1 LGIGGFVQGK
11 EINILLIEDNQDEV
25 ELILGFLNSVQ
36 LFSYNL
42 LHRDSLADGIQ
53 ALNEDCQNGS
63 DIDVVLLDLHL
74 PDSRGMETF
83 IRVNKTVPHIPIVL
97 MTNLEDETIAHKT
110 VRDGAQ
116 DYLLKS
122 KLDGNML
129 CRSIRY
135 AIERK
140 HSEEALRE
148 SQERY
153 RLAIRGA
160 NDGLWDWNLLKNTVY
175 YSPRWKQILGYSG
188 EESWESPDAWFS
200 RIHPNDVDKVRI
212 SLLSHINRLNGHF
225 EEEHRMRC
233 KDGAYIWVLTRGY
246 AVQDDSGRVYR
257 MAGSLTNIDRRKRT
271 EDQLMHVAFHDHLTN
286 LPNRALF
293 MDRLCQVLTHARRY
307 DDHKF
312 AILFLDLDRFK
323 VVNDSLG
330 HAFGDALLIS
340 VGNLITSC
348 LRSGD
353 SVARLGG
360 DEFVIL
366 LDRISGSRDALDI
379 AERVQKG
386 LQKPFII
393 DGHHIVTSASIGIVI
408 GDVRYQSAEDL
419 VRDADI
425 AMYHAKMLGKSR
437 YVIFSTSMRKRA
449 IIRMEL
455 ETDLRQAMSNTLRMR
470 KELDLVYQPI
480 VSLESG
486 YIEGFEA
493 LIRWKHPEKGLLMPN
508 EFISIAEETDLI
520 HSLGLWILDQACHQ
534 LKLWQDQIE
543 LNFDKL
549 PLTVSVNISGKQFT
563 RPEIVDQ
570 IEKLI
575 LKTKIE
581 PSTLS
586 LEITESL
593 LIGYND
599 LFHILLE
606 RIRAL
611 GVRIFVDDFGRGY
624 SSLSYLQQF
633 PVNSLKIDALFTSW
647 LGTNGK
653 NSEIVRSIV
662 RLAKSLGMSV
672 VAEGVETEVQL
683 NNLKEIDCPSVQG
696 YFMCEPLSGIAASDL
711 LIKNRRLYQPV

>member
-11 EINILLIEDNQDEV
+11 EINILLIEDNQDEA
-25 ELILGFLNSVQ
+25 ELIQGFLSSVQ
-36 LFSYNL
+36 VFSYNL
-42 LHRDSLADGIQ
+42 LHCDCLSDGIQ
-53 ALNEDCQNGS
+53 ALNDDCQNGS

-83 IRVNKTVPHIPIVL
+83 IRVNTTVPNIPIIL
-97 MTNLEDETIAHKT
+97 MTNLDNEIIAHKT

-116 DYLLKS
+116 DYLVKTD
-122 KLDGNML
+122 LDGNTL

-140 HSEEALRE
+140 RSEESLRE

-160 NDGLWDWNLLKNTVY
+160 NDGLWDWDLLKNKVY

-188 EESWESPDAWFS
+188 DEIWESPSVWFS

-233 KDGAYIWVLTRGY
+233 KDGTYIWVLTRGF

-293 MDRLCQVLTHARRY
+293 MDRLCQVLTHAKRY
-307 DDHKF
+307 EDHKF

-366 LDRISGSRDALDI
+366 LDRISGSKDALDI

-393 DGHHIVTSASIGIVI
+393 DGHHVVTSASIGIVI

-425 AMYHAKMLGKSR
+425 AMYHAKMLGKAR
-437 YVIFSTSMRKRA
+437 YVIFSSSMRKRA

-455 ETDLRQAMSNTLRMR
+455 ETDLRKAMSNGLRMNE
-470 KELDLVYQPI
+470 ELGLVYQPI

-493 LIRWKHPEKGLLMPN
+493 LIRWRHPDKGLLMPS

-520 HSLGLWILDQACHQ
+520 HSLGLWILNQACNQ
-534 LKLWQDQIE
+534 LKMWQDQIE
-543 LNFDKL
+543 LNYDEL
-549 PLTVSVNISGKQFT
+549 PLTISVNISGKQFT
-563 RPEIVDQ
+563 RPEIVDY

-575 LKTKIE
+575 LETKIE

-593 LIGYND
+593 LIGYDD
-599 LFHILLE
+599 LFHIILE
-606 RIRAL
+606 RIRGL
-611 GVRIFVDDFGRGY
+611 GIKIYVDDFGRGY

-683 NNLKEIDCPSVQG
+683 KNLSEINCPSVQG

-711 LIKNRRLYQPV
+711 LIKKRKLYQPV

>member
-11 EINILLIEDNQDEV
+11 EINILLIEDNQDEA
-25 ELILGFLNSVQ
+25 ELIQGFLSSVQ
-36 LFSYNL
+36 VFSYNL
-42 LHRDSLADGIQ
+42 LHCDCLSDGIQ
-53 ALNEDCQNGS
+53 ALNGDCQNGS

-97 MTNLEDETIAHKT
+97 MTNLDDETIAHKT

-122 KLDGNML
+122 NLDGDML

-160 NDGLWDWNLLKNTVY
+160 NDGLWDWNLLKNKVY

-188 EESWESPDAWFS
+188 EESWESPSAWFS

-246 AVQDDSGRVYR
+246 AVQDESGRVYR

-293 MDRLCQVLTHARRY
+293 MDRLCQVLTHAKRY
-307 DDHKF
+307 DHHKF

-366 LDRISGSRDALDI
+366 LDRIRGSKDALEI

-393 DGHHIVTSASIGIVI
+393 DGHHVVTSASIGIVI

-425 AMYHAKMLGKSR
+425 AMYHAKMLGKAR
-437 YVIFSTSMRKRA
+437 YMIFSTSMRKRA

-455 ETDLRQAMSNTLRMR
+455 ETDLRQAMSNTLRMNE
-470 KELDLVYQPI
+470 ELDLVYQPI

-493 LIRWKHPEKGLLMPN
+493 LIRWRHPDKGLLMPS

-520 HSLGLWILDQACHQ
+520 HSLGFWILDQACNQ
-534 LKLWQDQIE
+534 LKIWQDQIE
-543 LNFDKL
+543 LNYDKL
-549 PLTVSVNISGKQFT
+549 PLTISVNISGKQFT
-563 RPEIVDQ
+563 RPEIVDY

-575 LKTKIE
+575 LETKIE

-593 LIGYND
+593 LIGYDD
-599 LFHILLE
+599 LFHIMLE
-606 RIRAL
+606 RIRGL
-611 GVRIFVDDFGRGY
+611 GIKIYVDDFGRGY

-647 LGTNGK
+647 LGNKGK

-662 RLAKSLGMSV
+662 HLAKSLGMSV

-683 NNLKEIDCPSVQG
+683 ENLREINCPSVQG

-711 LIKNRRLYQPV
+711 LIKNRKLYQPV